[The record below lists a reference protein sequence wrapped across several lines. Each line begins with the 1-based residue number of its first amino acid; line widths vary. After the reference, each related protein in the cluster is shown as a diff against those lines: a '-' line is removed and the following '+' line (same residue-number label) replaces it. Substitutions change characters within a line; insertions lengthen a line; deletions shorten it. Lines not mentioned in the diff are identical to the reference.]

1 MKKNLLI
8 IILLTSSITSLAQQ
22 NPCIPDAI
30 LQDSTFGLWPDT
42 IQNLPIAAIDTY
54 YEEHIQIKTPATV
67 GEVMGEPYFIDSP
80 LGFGQINIA
89 PLSISKINLVEINGL
104 PDCMSTYISS
114 QDSVY
119 FGDDIGC
126 VTMFGTPLFSDIGQY
141 DIEILIDGEVIIP
154 GLNITQTLYE
164 SLGEYEVIDGY
175 KLVIQSEIVSIDE
188 SFNLPF
194 SVSQNSPN
202 PFSNNTTVEFSS
214 DITTKYNLSIANILG
229 EIQFNRIIN
238 ARKGINKVEINASN
252 LSSGIYF
259 YSLSNFRETITKK
272 MIINKF

>member
-8 IILLTSSITSLAQQ
+8 IILLTSTLTTLAQQ
-22 NPCIPDAI
+22 NPCVPDAT

-42 IQNLPIAAIDTY
+42 IQNLPIAVIDTY

-80 LGFGQINIA
+80 LGFGQIDIA

-104 PDCMSTYISS
+104 PDFISTYISS
-114 QDSVY
+114 LDSVY
-119 FGDDIGC
+119 SGDDIGC

-164 SLGEYEVIDGY
+164 SLGAYEVIDGY
-175 KLVIQSEIVSIDE
+175 KLVVQSEMVSIDE
-188 SFNLPF
+188 SINLPF
-194 SVSQNSPN
+194 HVSQNSPN
-202 PFSNNTTVEFSS
+202 PFSNFTTIEFSS
-214 DITTKYNLSIANILG
+214 DGTTKYTFSIVNILG
-229 EIQFNRIIN
+229 EIQTCRTIN
-238 ARKGINKVEINASN
+238 ARSGINKVEVNASN

-259 YSLSNFRETITKK
+259 YSLSNSEEIITKK